1 MHKDKLHIPSL
12 TSVIAMLVMVMMACT
27 RHTPNPRLVAIN
39 RTIEENPHTALTEL
53 VEMNPDSLDSD
64 SRHFRNLLIIK
75 ASDKAYITHT
85 SDSLILDVMD
95 YYEAHREDPFY
106 PEALY
111 YGGRVYS
118 DLGDFPTALDF
129 FRKAADNLL
138 DSAANLK
145 FRAKILSQTGH
156 ILNRLRLYDEAELYL
171 KKVVDIDRKLN
182 DTTNLPFDITSQ
194 VSNHI
199 HNNNFSL
206 AENLI
211 VETLKHDSLPEK
223 DKRNLWVYL
232 AVTKYKTGK
241 IAEALRI
248 IQNEG
253 KALNDNEE
261 CDVLAYRVQIYY
273 RAGMLDSAYVMAKR
287 LIKYPEYLNKR
298 IGYRILISP
307 EMRSRI
313 PSDSLNIYID
323 EYSDGMEIYLD
334 ENGNKAALMQ
344 QASYNY
350 SKHAKREKEISR
362 INSSL
367 TKWAFSLTLLL
378 LLSIT
383 LFIFLLNSYRRK
395 KRFLQQELED
405 LSNHKNKEIASLQQR
420 LTDLS
425 NHKDEE
431 VAALNSRI
439 VELSN
444 NKNEEIAALHRQ
456 IVELS
461 NNKNEEI
468 VVLQQKIVELSERK
482 NQNVPNIEDAEKIS
496 SPILDN
502 SDEIGNFP
510 TSSANTVPSINELRS
525 EVMEKLKT
533 FIDNN
538 KDLPAIPLE
547 ILHSDI
553 YSYIQTR
560 LNIKR
565 PIPDDNDIWEKIQN
579 MVTTTSPEF
588 VKMLNKLSGGTLSP
602 LEFQTVV
609 LIRIGMQPQ
618 QLVVLMNRGKG
629 AIVSR
634 RKSISKKMLGVEIST
649 QDLDLLIRIL

>member
-1 MHKDKLHIPSL
+1 MHKDKLHIYSL
-12 TSVIAMLVMVMMACT
+12 TPVFAILVMVMMACT

-39 RTIEENPHTALTEL
+39 QTIEENPHKALTEL
-53 VEMNPDSLDSD
+53 VEMNPDSLDNN

-75 ASDKAYITHT
+75 ASDKAYIKHT

-129 FRKAADNLL
+129 FRKAADNLPETE
-138 DSAANLK
+138 SNLK
-145 FRAKILSQTGH
+145 FRATILTHTGF
-156 ILNRLRLYDEAELYL
+156 ILNRIRLHDEANTCL
-171 KKVVDIDRKLN
+171 KEVVDIDRKLN
-182 DTTNLPFDITSQ
+182 DITNLPHDIMAL

-199 HNNNFSL
+199 YNNNFSL
-206 AENLI
+206 AGNLI
-211 VETLKHDSLPEK
+211 VETLKNDSLPEK
-223 DKRNLWVYL
+223 DRRSLWVL
-232 AVTKYKTGK
+232 FAVTKYKTGK

-248 IQNEG
+248 VQNQG
-253 KALNDNEE
+253 KALNDKEE
-261 CDVLAYRVQIYY
+261 SYILSYRAKIYY
-273 RAGMLDSAYVMAKR
+273 KAEMFDSAYVMAKK
-287 LIKYPEYLNKR
+287 LIRHPEYINKR

-307 EMRSRI
+307 KMRSRI

-323 EYSDGMEIYLD
+323 EYSDGMEAYMD
-334 ENGNKAALMQ
+334 ENANQAALIQ
-344 QASYNY
+344 QTTYNY
-350 SKHAKREKEISR
+350 SKHAKGEEETSR

-431 VAALNSRI
+431 VAALNSWI

-538 KDLPAIPLE
+538 EDLPAIPTE

-560 LNIKR
+560 LNVKR
-565 PIPDDNDIWEKIQN
+565 PIADDNDIWEKIQN